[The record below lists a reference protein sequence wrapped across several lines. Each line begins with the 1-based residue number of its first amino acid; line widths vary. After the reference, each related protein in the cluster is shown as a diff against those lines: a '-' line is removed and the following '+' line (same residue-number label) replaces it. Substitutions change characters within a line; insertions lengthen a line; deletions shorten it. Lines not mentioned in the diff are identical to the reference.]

1 MYINNMILL
10 SSLTLHFTI
19 LQTNVHHWLLRTV
32 YTNIYWVLKQRRDGE
47 IAVVF
52 CLYLSSLK
60 VGYFF
65 LIIAAA
71 AATAFHAMKIRQR
84 CRDVGWSCAGSLFTA
99 AIHCCSRWVTRT
111 IHHHQPPPHQIDEQT
126 TILISLILFDNLAYN
141 KYTTRAH
148 ACVVN
153 VYYIAVRSGHG
164 KTTTRARD
172 ENIMIIYNIVL
183 IIIL

>member
-1 MYINNMILL
+1 M
-10 SSLTLHFTI
+10 
-19 LQTNVHHWLLRTV
+19 HHWLLRTV
-32 YTNIYWVLKQRRDGE
+32 YTNIYWVLKQRRNDE

-52 CLYLSSLK
+52 CFYLSSSK

-65 LIIAAA
+65 FLIIV
-71 AATAFHAMKIRQR
+71 AATAFHAAEIRRR
-84 CRDVGWSCAGSLFTA
+84 CVGWSCAGSLFTA
-99 AIHCCSRWVTRT
+99 TIHCCSRWVTRT

-126 TILISLILFDNLAYN
+126 TILISLILFNNLAYN

-153 VYYIAVRSGHG
+153 VNYIAVRSGHG

-172 ENIMIIYNIVL
+172 ENI
-183 IIIL
+183 